1 MLTVKIKQRNLLAR
15 KSRVFVEDVAQYI
28 ALVCDEQSGMFRQ
41 QEDYEYFVSL
51 LEDLHKEFD
60 LSIHAYTLLPQ
71 SFEALITPCTSE
83 ALAKF
88 MQLLARRYV
97 VYFNKKYKRQGT
109 LWKRRYV
116 SILVD
121 DEYLYEIIKYIETK
135 SLNFVENE
143 KRYRYSSI
151 RINLAEESSNIIEY
165 RKGFSSQKYKQN
177 YSSLL
182 TQKEWDYIDKNIE
195 KQHVIG
201 SSRFINRLE
210 ELTGLSLQINSRGRP
225 KKTNLEKRN
234 TMYKNLVVL
243 DKEKHKNLKVSPFQN
258 LLFAKDTT
266 TLSLT
271 YKEVGVIAKS
281 YPVVFSNNEDNSFAV
296 LVSLGQ
302 MNLAIDTQGRWIGE
316 YIPMTIRKYPFS
328 VIQNGEDKDKNI
340 VLIDEDA
347 SLFSKSKGKQL
358 FKKSGE
364 ISEILK
370 KSIEFVSQYDIEMKK
385 TRKLTKEIQKSG
397 ILEMREVRVN
407 NGEES
412 KVLIQG
418 FSVVNTEKLQKLD
431 KKILEKWEKNGTL
444 AIIKAHLASLK
455 NIQNLFNL
463 AKNRQV

>member
-15 KSRVFVEDVAQYI
+15 KSRVFVEDISQYI
-28 ALVCDEQSGMFRQ
+28 ALVCDEHTGMFRQ
-41 QEDYEYFVSL
+41 KEDYEYFVSL

-60 LSIHAYTLLPQ
+60 LNIHAYTLLPQ
-71 SFEALITPCTSE
+71 SFEALITPYTNE

-151 RINLAEESSNIIEY
+151 RNNLAEESSSIVEY
-165 RKGFSSQKYKQN
+165 HKGFSSQKYKQN

-182 TQKEWDYIDKNIE
+182 TQKEWDFIDKNIE

-201 SSRFINRLE
+201 TSRFIRSVE
-210 ELTGLSLQINSRGRP
+210 EKTGLSLHIQSRGRP
-225 KKTNLEKRN
+225 KKNNHKRN

-243 DKEKHKNLKVSPFQN
+243 DKEKHKTLKISPFQN
-258 LLFAKDTT
+258 LLFAKDIA
-266 TLSLT
+266 TLPLT
-271 YKEVGVIAKS
+271 YKEVGAIARD
-281 YPVVFSNNEDNSFAV
+281 YPIVFSNNDDVSFIA

-302 MNLAIDTQGRWIGE
+302 TNLAINPEGRWIGE
-316 YIPMTIRKYPFS
+316 HIPMSIRKYPFS
-328 VIQNGEDKDKNI
+328 VVQSGEDQEKNI
-340 VLIDEDA
+340 ILIDEDA

-358 FKKSGE
+358 FRKTGE
-364 ISEILK
+364 VSEILK
-370 KSIEFVSQYDIEMKK
+370 KSIEFVSHYDMEMKK
-385 TRKLTKEIQKSG
+385 TRRLTQEIKSSG
-397 ILEMREVRVN
+397 ILEEKEVRVN
-407 NGEES
+407 NGEEN
-412 KVLIQG
+412 KALIQG
-418 FSVVNTEKLQKLD
+418 FSIINTEKLARLD
-431 KKILEKWEKNGTL
+431 KNLLEKWEKNGTL